1 MLHELLVEMIAYIVP
16 CTEFLGAAVVT
27 WGTLHGLLLLLRRGW
42 RSVQKQPIE
51 ESLRDVRIAIGEK
64 MALGLDFFL
73 AGDIIG
79 TIVVPSK
86 ETLMILGG
94 IVVIRT
100 VMAYFLARSNAT
112 RPTFTQVRLRKPP
125 T

>member
-1 MLHELLVEMIAYIVP
+1 MLHEFLIELIAYVVP
-16 CTEFLGAAVVT
+16 FTELLGTLVVL
-27 WGTLHGLLLLLRRGW
+27 WGTLQGLTMLIRRAW
-42 RSVQKQPIE
+42 ASLKQQPLVGELSDI
-51 ESLRDVRIAIGEK
+51 RIAIGEK

-86 ETLMILGG
+86 DTLLVLGG

-100 VMAYFLARSNAT
+100 VMAYFLAKEIEKKSSGE
-112 RPTFTQVRLRKPP
+112 
-125 T
+125 

>member
-1 MLHELLVEMIAYIVP
+1 MLHELLVELIAYIVP
-16 CTEFLGAAVVT
+16 CTEFMGAAVVT
-27 WGTLHGLLLLLRRGW
+27 WGTLHGLMLLLRRAW
-42 RSVQKQPIE
+42 RSLQKQPVA

-100 VMAYFLARSNAT
+100 VMAYFLAEEIEKKAAE
-112 RPTFTQVRLRKPP
+112 
-125 T
+125 

>member
-1 MLHELLVEMIAYIVP
+1 MLHEFLVELIAYIVP
-16 CTEFLGAAVVT
+16 CTELLGAAVVT
-27 WGTLHGLLLLLRRGW
+27 WGSLHGLIILMRRAW
-42 RSVQKQPIE
+42 RAMNKLPLHDT
-51 ESLRDVRIAIGEK
+51 LRDIRIVIGEK

-86 ETLMILGG
+86 DTLMILGG

-100 VMAYFLARSNAT
+100 VMAYFLAQEIA
-112 RPTFTQVRLRKPP
+112 KKAAE
-125 T
+125 

>member
-1 MLHELLVEMIAYIVP
+1 MLHELLVATIAYIVP

-27 WGTLHGLLLLLRRGW
+27 WGTLHGLFMLLSRAW
-42 RSVQKQPIE
+42 RSLQKLPVE

-86 ETLMILGG
+86 DTLMILGG

-100 VMAYFLARSNAT
+100 VMAYFLAKEIEKKAAE
-112 RPTFTQVRLRKPP
+112 
-125 T
+125 

>member
-27 WGTLHGLLLLLRRGW
+27 WGSLHGLILLLRRVW
-42 RSVQKQPIE
+42 RSMQKQAVE

-86 ETLMILGG
+86 DTLMILGG

-100 VMAYFLARSNAT
+100 VMAYFLAKEIEKKAAE
-112 RPTFTQVRLRKPP
+112 
-125 T
+125 

>member
-1 MLHELLVEMIAYIVP
+1 MLHELLVEAIAYIVP
-16 CTEFLGAAVVT
+16 LTEMLGVAVVT
-27 WGTLHGLLLLLRRGW
+27 WGSLHGLILLLQRGLSLFNQ
-42 RSVQKQPIE
+42 RPPHT
-51 ESLRDVRIAIGEK
+51 SLRDIRIAIGEK

-86 ETLMILGG
+86 DTLMLLGG

-100 VMAYFLARSNAT
+100 VMAYFLAKEIEKKAAE
-112 RPTFTQVRLRKPP
+112 
-125 T
+125 

>member
-1 MLHELLVEMIAYIVP
+1 MLHELLVELIAYIVP
-16 CTEFLGAAVVT
+16 CTEFMGAAVVT
-27 WGTLHGLLLLLRRGW
+27 WGTLHGLILLLRRAW
-42 RSVQKQPIE
+42 RSLQKLPVE
-51 ESLRDVRIAIGEK
+51 GSLRDVRIAIGEK

-86 ETLMILGG
+86 DTLMILGG

-100 VMAYFLARSNAT
+100 VMAYFLAKEIEKKAAE
-112 RPTFTQVRLRKPP
+112 
-125 T
+125 

>member
-1 MLHELLVEMIAYIVP
+1 MLHELLVELIAYIVP

-27 WGTLHGLLLLLRRGW
+27 WGTLHGLILLLRRGW
-42 RSVQKQPIE
+42 RSVQKLRVE

-100 VMAYFLARSNAT
+100 VMAYFLAKEIEKKAAE
-112 RPTFTQVRLRKPP
+112 
-125 T
+125 

>member
-1 MLHELLVEMIAYIVP
+1 MHEFLIWLIAYVVPFTELL
-16 CTEFLGAAVVT
+16 
-27 WGTLHGLLLLLRRGW
+27 GTLVVLWGSLQGLAMLLHRAW
-42 RSVQKQPIE
+42 RSVNRQPQHGGD
-51 ESLRDVRIAIGEK
+51 LRDIRIAIGEK

-86 ETLMILGG
+86 DALLILGG

-100 VMAYFLARSNAT
+100 VMAYFLA
-112 RPTFTQVRLRKPP
+112 QEIERKAAG
-125 T
+125 

>member
-1 MLHELLVEMIAYIVP
+1 MLHEFLVEVIAYIVP
-16 CTEFLGAAVVT
+16 LTEMLGAAVVT
-27 WGTLHGLLLLLRRGW
+27 WGSLHGLLMLVRRGW
-42 RSVQKQPIE
+42 RYVHKLPLDE
-51 ESLRDVRIAIGEK
+51 TLRDIRIAIGEK

-86 ETLMILGG
+86 ETLLVLGG

-100 VMAYFLARSNAT
+100 VMAYFLAQEIEKKAAE
-112 RPTFTQVRLRKPP
+112 
-125 T
+125 

>member
-27 WGTLHGLLLLLRRGW
+27 WGSLHGLIMLLRRGW
-42 RSVQKQPIE
+42 RAMQKLPPE
-51 ESLRDVRIAIGEK
+51 DTLRDVRIAIGEK

-86 ETLMILGG
+86 DTLLILGG

-100 VMAYFLARSNAT
+100 VMAFFLAKEIEKKAAE
-112 RPTFTQVRLRKPP
+112 
-125 T
+125 

>member
-1 MLHELLVEMIAYIVP
+1 MLHEFLVEVIEYIVP
-16 CTEFLGAAVVT
+16 LTELLGAAVVT
-27 WGTLHGLLLLLRRGW
+27 WGSLHGLFMLVRRGW
-42 RSVQKQPIE
+42 RYAQQQPME
-51 ESLRDVRIAIGEK
+51 ETLRDIRIAIGEK

-86 ETLMILGG
+86 DTLMILGG

-100 VMAYFLARSNAT
+100 VMAYFLAQEIEKKAAE
-112 RPTFTQVRLRKPP
+112 
-125 T
+125 